1 LTVDGFHLTQARDF
15 FDDPGRMRAGW
26 PWRNLT
32 ALQAIDA
39 VWHGVTAPAPTTQP

>member
-1 LTVDGFHLTQARDF
+1 MQNA
-15 FDDPGRMRAGW
+15 W

-39 VWHGVTAPAPTTQP
+39 VWRQASVNS